1 MTAAAE
7 AAPSPPT
14 DADARAGIS
23 PASAGPSGSVAV
35 LSLVA
40 AIAGLVGALPLP
52 SVPSALL
59 VGFFVLCG
67 PGAAVCTWVTLP
79 RRTVLAAVPTLG
91 MALTTLVTIA
101 ALWSSWWHPTALLVA
116 GSVAVLASGIVHRRR
131 THTPA
136 PDVRELRSRLTSRG
150 LTAVRSPALRS
161 TGFRVSVALCVA
173 ALTCWAVAVP
183 TLPSVDASY
192 YGLLFSGS
200 GRLLIPATVLTAAPA
215 VVAIATRSS
224 SGLVV
229 TIGTA
234 IVVSRV
240 TTWLGTEMP
249 LYDWTYKHLAVVDYI
264 QDTGTLTPG
273 GTDIYAQWPAFFA
286 VAAWFCDA
294 TGLDPMVLAH
304 LFATVVHILLAVVV
318 YATARTLSM
327 SRVVALTAAL
337 IVETVNWVGQDYF
350 APQAWALV
358 LAYGAIA
365 LLLASR
371 HAPRAAVLAIIPFAA
386 IVPSHQLT
394 PFWVLGAAVVL
405 VVLRRVRP
413 WWAVAIMLGIA
424 GAYLLANLEAVAPYG
439 ILSGGNPIDNAAT
452 NFTMA
457 GVPAKETTSTVCR
470 ALSAG
475 VVMAAGICALIG
487 WRRRRAHWLTLA
499 VLAFSALALLLG
511 QSYGGEAIFRVYL
524 YGLLGCALL
533 IAPTLVWLL
542 TGFARGGRAR
552 LRAAGAAILVCAATL
567 AGMYSYVALWPVIV
581 ETRAQY
587 EAIDAITETAEPGT
601 RFITLHPAGMPTR
614 TNGNYAPMTLA
625 NPYFDYPL
633 SFDLAGDRM
642 TFPSPEQLGDLF
654 WKVDQSDKPT
664 YVTFTEQSRRISEY
678 YGTYRPGAA
687 AELEAALRV
696 APGWRL
702 VHEDGDTAIFVFEPK
717 PAASAP

>member
-7 AAPSPPT
+7 AAPSRLS
-14 DADARAGIS
+14 DAGTVSTTATAGR
-23 PASAGPSGSVAV
+23 SGFVATLSV
-35 LSLVA
+35 VA

-52 SVPSALL
+52 SVLSALS
-59 VGFFVLCG
+59 VGFFVICG
-67 PGAAVCTWVTLP
+67 PGAAVCTWVELP
-79 RRTVLAAVPTLG
+79 RRTRLAAVPTLG
-91 MALTTLVTIA
+91 LALTTLVTIA
-101 ALWSSWWHPTALLVA
+101 AIWASWWQPTVLLVV
-116 GSVAVLASGIVHRRR
+116 GSAAVLASGIAFRRR
-131 THTPA
+131 THAPTPDL
-136 PDVRELRSRLTSRG
+136 PELRTRLTGRG
-150 LTAVRSPALRS
+150 ATAFRSPALRS
-161 TGFRVSVALCVA
+161 TGFRVSVAFCVA
-173 ALTCWAVAVP
+173 ALTLWAIAVP
-183 TLPSVDASY
+183 TLPGVDASY

-200 GRLLIPATVLTAAPA
+200 GRLLIPATLLTAAAA

-224 SGLVV
+224 AGLVI
-229 TIGTA
+229 TIGTS

-264 QDTGTLTPG
+264 QDTGTLTPS
-273 GTDIYAQWPAFFA
+273 GTDIYAQWPAFF
-286 VAAWFCDA
+286 VVGAWFCDV

-304 LFATVVHILLAVVV
+304 LFATVVHVLLAVIV

-327 SRVVALTAAL
+327 SRIVSLTAAFL
-337 IVETVNWVGQDYF
+337 VEAVNWVGQDYF

-371 HAPRAAVLAIIPFAA
+371 RTPRAAVLAIIPFAA

-394 PFWVLGAAVVL
+394 PFWVLGAGILL
-405 VVLRRVRP
+405 VILRRVRP
-413 WWAVAIMLGIA
+413 WWAVAIMVAIA

-439 ILSGGNPIDNAAT
+439 ILSGGNPIDNAAS

-457 GVPAKETTSTVCR
+457 GVPAKETTSMVCR
-470 ALSAG
+470 GLSAG
-475 VVMAAGICALIG
+475 VVVSAGVCALIG
-487 WRRRRAHWLTLA
+487 RRRRRAHWLTLA

-542 TGFARGGRAR
+542 TGFSRGAGAR
-552 LRAAGAAILVCAATL
+552 LRAAGAAVLVCATTL
-567 AGMYSYVALWPVIV
+567 AGMYSYVALWPLIV

-587 EAIDAITETAEPGT
+587 EAIDIITENAEPGT
-601 RFITLHPAGMPTR
+601 RFISLHPAGMPTR

-654 WKVDQSDKPT
+654 WKVDQSDMPT
-664 YVTFTEQSRRISEY
+664 YVTFTEQSRRISAY
-678 YGTYRPGAA
+678 YGTYRPDAA

-696 APGWRL
+696 APGWRM
-702 VHEDGDTAIFVFEPK
+702 VHEDGETAIFVFEPQRD
-717 PAASAP
+717 PSAP

>member
-7 AAPSPPT
+7 AAPSPLAAADPAEAPGPT
-14 DADARAGIS
+14 GR
-23 PASAGPSGSVAV
+23 SGSVAV

-40 AIAGLVGALPLP
+40 AVAGLLGALPLP
-52 SVPSALL
+52 PVASALL
-59 VGFFVLCG
+59 VGFFVVCG
-67 PGAAVCTWVTLP
+67 PGAAVCTWVELP
-79 RRTVLAAVPTLG
+79 RRTRLAAIPTLG
-91 MALTTLVTIA
+91 LALTTLVTIA
-101 ALWSSWWHPTALLVA
+101 AIWSSWWDPTALLVA
-116 GSVAVLASGIVHRRR
+116 SGTAVLMSGTVFRRR
-131 THTPA
+131 AHAPA
-136 PDVRELRSRLTSRG
+136 PDIRELRRRLTDG
-150 LTAVRSPALRS
+150 VLTAVRSPALQS
-161 TGFRVSVALCVA
+161 TGFRVSLIMSVA
-173 ALTCWAVAVP
+173 ALIFWAVAMP
-183 TLPSVDASY
+183 TLPGVDASY

-200 GRLLIPATVLTAAPA
+200 GRLLIPATLLTAAAA
-215 VVAIATRSS
+215 VVAIAARSS
-224 SGLVV
+224 AGLVV
-229 TIGTA
+229 AIGTA
-234 IVVSRV
+234 IVISRV

-264 QDTGTLTPG
+264 QDTGTLTPS
-273 GTDIYAQWPAFFA
+273 GTDIYAQWPAFF
-286 VAAWFCDA
+286 VVGAWFCDA

-304 LFATVVHILLAVVV
+304 LFATVVHVLLAVVV

-327 SRVVALTAAL
+327 SRVVALTAVV

-371 HAPRAAVLAIIPFAA
+371 RTPRAAVLAIIPFAA

-405 VVLRRVRP
+405 AVLRRVRP
-413 WWAVAIMLGIA
+413 WWAVAVMLAIA

-439 ILSGGNPIDNAAT
+439 ILSGGNPIDNAAS

-457 GVPAKETTSTVCR
+457 GVPAKETTSMVCR

-475 VVMAAGICALIG
+475 VVVAAGICALIG
-487 WRRRRAHWLTLA
+487 RRRRRAHWLTLA

-542 TGFARGGRAR
+542 TGFSRGLGAR
-552 LRAAGAAILVCAATL
+552 LRAAGAALVVCAAAL

-587 EAIDAITETAEPGT
+587 EAIDAITENAEPGT
-601 RFITLHPAGMPTR
+601 RFISLHPAGMPTR

-654 WKVDQSDKPT
+654 WKVDQSDTPT
-664 YVTFTEQSRRISEY
+664 YVTFTEQSRRISAY
-678 YGTYRPGAA
+678 YGTYRPDAA
-687 AELEAALRV
+687 AELEAALRI
-696 APGWRL
+696 APGWRV
-702 VHEDGDTAIFVFEPK
+702 VHEDGETAIFVFEPQRA
-717 PAASAP
+717 PSAP

>member
-7 AAPSPPT
+7 AEPSSSAEAHPAASST
-14 DADARAGIS
+14 RADR
-23 PASAGPSGSVAV
+23 SGSVAV

-40 AIAGLVGALPLP
+40 GVAGLLGALPLP
-52 SVPSALL
+52 AVPSALL
-59 VGFFVLCG
+59 VGFFVVCG
-67 PGAAVCTWVTLP
+67 PGAAVCTWVDVP
-79 RRTVLAAVPTLG
+79 RRTRLAAIPTLG
-91 MALTTLVTIA
+91 LALTTLVTIVA
-101 ALWSSWWHPTALLVA
+101 IWSAWWHPTVVLVA
-116 GSVAVLASGIVHRRR
+116 GSSVVLLSGIAFRRR
-131 THTPA
+131 THTPGF
-136 PDVRELRSRLTSRG
+136 DVRKLRRQLIARA

-161 TGFRVSVALCVA
+161 SGFRVSTALCVA
-173 ALTCWAVAVP
+173 ALTLWAVAVP
-183 TLPSVDASY
+183 TLPGVDASY

-200 GRLLIPATVLTAAPA
+200 GRLLIPATLLTAAAA
-215 VVAIATRSS
+215 VVAIAGRSS
-224 SGLVV
+224 AGLVV
-229 TIGTA
+229 AIGTA
-234 IVVSRV
+234 IVISRV

-264 QDTGTLTPG
+264 QDTGVLTPS
-273 GTDIYAQWPAFFA
+273 GTDIYAQWPAFF
-286 VAAWFCDA
+286 VVGAWFCDT

-304 LFATVVHILLAVVV
+304 VFAPVVHVLIAVIV

-327 SRVVALTAAL
+327 NRIVALTAVF
-337 IVETVNWVGQDYF
+337 IVEAVNWVGQDYF

-371 HAPRAAVLAIIPFAA
+371 RTPRTAVLAIIPFAA

-413 WWAVAIMLGIA
+413 WWAVAVMLAIA

-439 ILSGGNPIDNAAT
+439 ILSGGNPIDNAAS

-457 GVPAKETTSTVCR
+457 GVPAKETTSMVCR

-475 VVMAAGICALIG
+475 VVVTAGVCALIG

-542 TGFARGGRAR
+542 TGFSRGLGAR
-552 LRAAGAAILVCAATL
+552 LRAVGAAVVVCAATL

-601 RFITLHPAGMPTR
+601 RFISLHPAGMPTR

-664 YVTFTEQSRRISEY
+664 YVTFTEQSRRISAY
-678 YGTYRPGAA
+678 YGTYRPDAA

-696 APGWRL
+696 APGWRV
-702 VHEDGDTAIFVFEPK
+702 VHEDGDTAIFVYEP
-717 PAASAP
+717 SAP